1 MSVKELLGLEGF
13 AISDAEIM
21 RRINDAMKKG
31 LAAVEFSSSE
41 KQVVVKLRDV
51 ELDAKKGHLSYDDN
65 IGF

>member
-13 AISDAEIM
+13 AITDAEIM
-21 RRINDAMKKG
+21 RRINEGMRKG

-41 KQVVVKLRDV
+41 KQVIVKLRDV
-51 ELDAKKGHLSYDDN
+51 ELDVKKGHLSYEDN